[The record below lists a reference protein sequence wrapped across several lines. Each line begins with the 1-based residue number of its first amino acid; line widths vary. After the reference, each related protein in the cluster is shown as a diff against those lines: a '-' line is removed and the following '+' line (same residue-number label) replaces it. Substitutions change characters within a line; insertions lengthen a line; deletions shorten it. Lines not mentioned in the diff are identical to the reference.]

1 MAAGGMKTLAK
12 ETAIYGFSS
21 IVPKLLS
28 WVLGLYWAFALETRA
43 EMGAITNF
51 YAWVALLQVILTY
64 GMETGFFRFAN
75 KESDFN
81 KVYTTGLISILTT
94 TLLFLV
100 ASFSFLHPI
109 ANALSGF
116 GMTIKPHY
124 LVVIFLILG
133 IDVLAALPFAYLR
146 FQKRPI
152 KFAFVKML
160 NVTLTIVFNLFFFLL
175 CPWLSKISPE
185 FFGWYDIKNGVDYIL
200 YSNLLAS
207 ASQFLFLTPELRM
220 KFRFD
225 KNLLKQMLRYSYPI
239 MILGIAGV
247 LNQTMDKIIFPM
259 LYPDKEDALTQLGIY
274 GQSFKIAIIMVMF
287 TQAFRYAFEPFI
299 FAKNKEASSGERK
312 SYADASKYFLIL
324 GLLIFL
330 FTMGYIDVIK
340 FLIPRNYHEGLKVV
354 PIVMLGELFFGIYF
368 NLSLW
373 YKLTD
378 KTRWGAY
385 MSVFGFLI
393 TLAIQVVFIPEFSY
407 MACAW
412 AAFAANLVMMTV
424 SYFLGQKHYP
434 IEYDLKV
441 AGRFSALAAVLF
453 AGIMLSHAYV
463 NSVALRLVVN
473 TLLIGIYMVVVI
485 KKQLPLREMPVI
497 GKYFNKYY
505 LAINKMTVLERKIR
519 IARTV
524 LDEDFDENVLS
535 ELEWML
541 AVLSEKKIPCQY
553 SVEELNAR
561 ATQGVNDAEAGYGK
575 TFTKM
580 REKYPEK

>member
-109 ANALSGF
+109 ANVLSGF

-497 GKYFNKYY
+497 GKYF
-505 LAINKMTVLERKIR
+505 T
-519 IARTV
+519 
-524 LDEDFDENVLS
+524 
-535 ELEWML
+535 
-541 AVLSEKKIPCQY
+541 KK
-553 SVEELNAR
+553 
-561 ATQGVNDAEAGYGK
+561 
-575 TFTKM
+575 
-580 REKYPEK
+580 